1 MDADEGDDEPP
12 MLGQLELLPV
22 AMTRAMCCVF
32 AWCEVR
38 CVAASAVP
46 VPASETTSA
55 AANET
60 LRAITCDLLA
70 SLRLNPTTPTWD
82 VAKKAV

>member
-1 MDADEGDDEPP
+1 MFGQPP
-12 MLGQLELLPV
+12 LFPEAV
-22 AMTRAMCCVF
+22 KYAMCCVF